1 MHFCFTGSLVMIKH
15 ANMFPQ
21 CYTSRAAV
29 GLGILLDIVDTGKV
43 ILVQVEVKSTWVVAK
58 GAVNQLCSNVWYCI
72 FFFSIVFI
80 SLFSIRLGG
89 FKGIDRNV
97 CSRSVSS
104 FSFTPKNLFFS
115 GENSLYHS

>member
-1 MHFCFTGSLVMIKH
+1 
-15 ANMFPQ
+15 MFPQ
-21 CYTSRAAV
+21 CSTSPAAV
-29 GLGILLDIVDTGKV
+29 GLGILLDIFDTGKV

-80 SLFSIRLGG
+80 SLFSIGLGG

-97 CSRSVSS
+97 HFIEVFQISKFFQLHTKKLIFLRGK
-104 FSFTPKNLFFS
+104 FSI
-115 GENSLYHS
+115 SLVVMLCIPL